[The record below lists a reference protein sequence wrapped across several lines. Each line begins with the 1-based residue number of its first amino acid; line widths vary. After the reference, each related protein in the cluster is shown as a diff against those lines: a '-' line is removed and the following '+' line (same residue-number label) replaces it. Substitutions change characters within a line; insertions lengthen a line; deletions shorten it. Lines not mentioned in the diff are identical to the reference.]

1 MNHEIYICCT
11 SQDMEVAN
19 AVRTGIENR
28 GFRCW
33 FAPRDIMAGV
43 DWAEAIVGAIAA
55 SKAFVLIYS
64 VAANSSQFVLREVA
78 RAVLHHHERFD
89 GLGYPRGLAGDEIP
103 KLSRV
108 VSIIDAYSAMT
119 DDRPYH
125 KGMPKHAALAE
136 LRRYAGLQFDPEM
149 VELFARLV

>member
-1 MNHEIYICCT
+1 VLLLASVLHDVGKI
-11 SQDMEVAN
+11 
-19 AVRTGIENR
+19 
-28 GFRCW
+28 
-33 FAPRDIMAGV
+33 
-43 DWAEAIVGAIAA
+43 AIPDQVLCKPSGLTQEERRLVKRHPEVGAMLLEHIPG
-55 SKAFVLIYS
+55 F
-64 VAANSSQFVLREVA
+64 REVA

-136 LRRYAGLQFDPEM
+136 LRRYAGLQFDPAM

>member
-1 MNHEIYICCT
+1 
-11 SQDMEVAN
+11 
-19 AVRTGIENR
+19 
-28 GFRCW
+28 
-33 FAPRDIMAGV
+33 
-43 DWAEAIVGAIAA
+43 
-55 SKAFVLIYS
+55 
-64 VAANSSQFVLREVA
+64 
-78 RAVLHHHERFD
+78 
-89 GLGYPRGLAGDEIP
+89 LAGEEIP

-125 KGMPKHAALAE
+125 KGMPKQAALAE